1 MTYLLDVNTLVA
13 LGFLEHEFHGR
24 VAGWVRK
31 LALRGIPELATCS
44 ITELGFVRV
53 LSQASQ
59 YGFTIAHARD
69 VLLQL
74 KSSAKLKFA
83 FIPDDHD
90 VSHLPAWVK
99 SANITNH
106 CGFKYWEIGN
116 EPNRAVMTTAK
127 AGLAYAKEFA
137 GYYEEMV
144 REVRKAGVTGV
155 QFLLPG
161 LYGFKPGTPGHITPR
176 EFLGQV
182 KYQLDHASPK
192 LANPYQGI
200 SIHPY
205 VFKVRDPKHKKKPAH
220 APGTVCWLRASSR
233 SRNSWMISRIEHVLL
248 ACVTQTRMH

>member
-74 KSSAKLKFA
+74 KSSAKLKFS

-99 SANITNH
+99 SA
-106 CGFKYWEIGN
+106 KQ
-116 EPNRAVMTTAK
+116 TTDGHLAQLAK
-127 AGLAYAKEFA
+127 ANGAILATLDT
-137 GYYEEMV
+137 
-144 REVRKAGVTGV
+144 RI
-155 QFLLPG
+155 
-161 LYGFKPGTPGHITPR
+161 PGTYLIPG
-176 EFLGQV
+176 Q
-182 KYQLDHASPK
+182 K
-192 LANPYQGI
+192 LK
-200 SIHPY
+200 S
-205 VFKVRDPKHKKKPAH
+205 
-220 APGTVCWLRASSR
+220 
-233 SRNSWMISRIEHVLL
+233 
-248 ACVTQTRMH
+248 